1 MIDAT
6 RVIALER
13 SKSFPVTNP
22 IVKEFST
29 GEKAILSALDK
40 IPKST
45 KWDIQEE
52 YIIETLFHEIEHA
65 SAKGFSMAALNAN
78 PTSNMFIESVHQLY
92 CRYHYQHFFKYMN
105 GKAPIHQGKIIAG
118 GTAYYKRVP
127 NLDKLLKALGLNRS
141 ERKQICKKLATQTRY
156 ADIIA
161 EFLRSNPKLNTP
173 KDLFEELVE
182 GLASDEF
189 IGSIKAYIQ

>member
-1 MIDAT
+1 MG
-6 RVIALER
+6 
-13 SKSFPVTNP
+13 
-22 IVKEFST
+22 KEFST
-29 GEKAILSALDK
+29 GEKAILFALDK

-65 SAKGFSMAALNAN
+65 NAKGFSTAALN
-78 PTSNMFIESVHQLY
+78 PKMVLCEFIESIHQLY
-92 CRYHYQHFFKYMN
+92 CRYHYQHFFRYVT
-105 GKAPIHQGKIIAG
+105 GKATMHQGKIIAG
-118 GTAYYKRVP
+118 GTSYFKRVP
-127 NLDKLLKALGLNRS
+127 NIDKLLKALGLNRS